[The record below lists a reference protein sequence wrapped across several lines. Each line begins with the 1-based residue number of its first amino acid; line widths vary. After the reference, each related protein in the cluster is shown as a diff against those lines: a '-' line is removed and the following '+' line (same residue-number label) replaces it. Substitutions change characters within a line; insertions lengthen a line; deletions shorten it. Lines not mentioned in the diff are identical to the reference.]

1 MDGSKARRTRNLR
14 YKRPALASLG
24 YHAIRS
30 ELWDIREACAD
41 IHWFTDQDNDTLL
54 NALDGNEDEVWE
66 FKMAFAD
73 LEAKA
78 DSLEEVIGELYGWD
92 GDMERTF
99 NDCTVALIGNRYRTI
114 GFDSEEED
122 YFALTAYEEGVA
134 QTEAGKRLMRRT
146 KADMIATI
154 GQCLGILL
162 AFFDLRQQYD
172 YLKAT
177 FDILRDENTSL
188 LQTIKLMDVILP
200 VTELDRANA
209 IFERI
214 LYQMPPEPER
224 KPAKELQQGREVFQP
239 ERQAPE
245 KERQPQEK
253 AKQAQPRERQ
263 ASRKEKAVSG
273 PVRGRQGQVKLQRS
287 ESQQPAKQGRQE
299 APVGQRQEDTPKKGS
314 RSERDSPVIK
324 ISSSI
329 PRESGTARGTSERP
343 SIEAR
348 LQAYRA
354 QSRKPSAPAKVKA
367 KTKSQAKAR

>member
-1 MDGSKARRTRNLR
+1 MTVGGGEAADQMVRMMLSGTEVAVRLGGSALKNLLALTM
-14 YKRPALASLG
+14 ALAHNRKTLTG
-24 YHAIRS
+24 KVNMGKM
-30 ELWDIREACAD
+30 LRE
-41 IHWFTDQDNDTLL
+41 T
-54 NALDGNEDEVWE
+54 
-66 FKMAFAD
+66 
-73 LEAKA
+73 
-78 DSLEEVIGELYGWD
+78 
-92 GDMERTF
+92 R
-99 NDCTVALIGNRYRTI
+99 
-114 GFDSEEED
+114 
-122 YFALTAYEEGVA
+122 
-134 QTEAGKRLMRRT
+134 
-146 KADMIATI
+146 
-154 GQCLGILL
+154 
-162 AFFDLRQQYD
+162 DLRRFPMTPQQFKQFKK
-172 YLKAT
+172 LAKKHK
-177 FDILRDENTSL
+177 L
-188 LQTIKLMDVILP
+188 LFSVIKDKDDRGKLMDVILP

-329 PRESGTARGTSERP
+329 HRESGAARETSERP

-354 QSRKPSAPAKVKA
+354 QSRKPSAPARDKA
-367 KTKSQAKAR
+367 KTVAKNRPKTR